1 MLDLIVKNGRVVL
14 RDRVETTSIGVKDG
28 KIVRIAPTIDEE
40 AKNVCDAAGCYV
52 LPGMVDAHMHLS
64 EPGRTEWE
72 GYETGTKAMAAG
84 GITSFVEMPLNN
96 IPATTDVASLELKM
110 SHAKDSCWVDYAPM
124 GGLVP
129 WNTAD
134 LIPMAK
140 AGVASFK
147 AFVATCGSDKP
158 GDFKNVTDWELYRGM
173 REIAKVD
180 GLVVVHCENATITDE
195 LGREAMAAGKTLVS
209 DYVATRPIFTE
220 VEAVRRVLMIAE
232 ATGCRVR
239 DTFVRGMAVWHLGE
253 GILGEARGKRIEI
266 HG

>member
-40 AKNVCDAAGCYV
+40 AKSVCDAAGCYV

-140 AGVASFK
+140 AQGFRRNLRLRQA
-147 AFVATCGSDKP
+147 GRLQ
-158 GDFKNVTDWELYRGM
+158 ERH
-173 REIAKVD
+173 R
-180 GLVVVHCENATITDE
+180 
-195 LGREAMAAGKTLVS
+195 LGALPRYA
-209 DYVATRPIFTE
+209 
-220 VEAVRRVLMIAE
+220 
-232 ATGCRVR
+232 
-239 DTFVRGMAVWHLGE
+239 
-253 GILGEARGKRIEI
+253 
-266 HG
+266 